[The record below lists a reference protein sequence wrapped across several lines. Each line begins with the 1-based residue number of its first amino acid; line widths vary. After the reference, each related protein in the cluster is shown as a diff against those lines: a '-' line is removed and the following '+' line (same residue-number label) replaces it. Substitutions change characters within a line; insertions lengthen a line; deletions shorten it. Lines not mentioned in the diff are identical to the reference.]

1 MTHYLIDTDVLIDY
15 LRATDKAIKFLEKT
29 IPTATCYLS
38 SITVAELYAGI
49 REGKERHLF
58 EKFLQAFEIVAV
70 NTEIAKQ
77 GGLYR
82 RDFGKEYGT
91 GLADALIA
99 ASAHHVNAKLVTLN
113 KKHFPMLKNILIPYI
128 KN

>member
-29 IPTATCYLS
+29 ISTAICYLS

-49 REGKERHLF
+49 REGKEKHLF
-58 EKFLQAFEIVAV
+58 EKFLQAFEIISVDA
-70 NTEIAKQ
+70 EIAKL

-82 RDFGKEYGT
+82 RDFGKKSGT

-99 ASAHHVNAKLVTLN
+99 ASAHHANAKLVTLN
-113 KKHFPMLKNILIPYI
+113 IKHFPMVKNILIPYT